1 MAPGLAHGT
10 QAERDWLRAHSR
22 KGVGKV
28 VTKGHNLYSVA
39 AKSTVEIGW
48 PSPQTQLRIVLG

>member
-28 VTKGHNLYSVA
+28 VTKGHSLYSVA
-39 AKSTVEIGW
+39 AKSTVEIG
-48 PSPQTQLRIVLG
+48 